1 MIKPYVSAHPSP
13 GGNENTDKLK
23 ALFSRI
29 VKMRPVVTYCP
40 EKDPYPDDKRIK
52 AILFSGLPFNG
63 HETRAFAY
71 MGFPENASADSPVP
85 GMVLVHGGGG
95 HAYAEWVRYWIDNG
109 YAAISFDGF
118 GQRYVGP
125 DNTYDASLDFWKYD
139 PSAQPPMEDY
149 AIKDKAFE
157 EHGFTFFVADVVL
170 ANTVLRRDKRVMSGS
185 VGYTGIS
192 WGGIGGG
199 LAVCLDSRFSF
210 AAPVYGSGFQF
221 VSKTEWGEVF
231 RGEGVSDVWDAGLL
245 LGEPD
250 MPMHWFNSDSDPFF
264 DANAST
270 ACAAAAKNG
279 SLTLIHGFTHGQI
292 EGSSIPEL
300 TRFAEEQVGR
310 GKKNISIHGL
320 YAEGD
325 GAALAFSLPEDVKA
339 AEVFAYYKTEDL
351 VYEDKYLKEAW
362 KRAAGETADGT
373 AWVQIPDNA
382 RLFYFSVEGENTD
395 GQTLHATTGVY
406 SRETWNAA
414 DHE

>member
-292 EGSSIPEL
+292 EGSALPEIL
-300 TRFAEEQVGR
+300 RFADEMN
-310 GKKNISIHGL
+310 GKGQRNIKVMSVRRTENGGEIS
-320 YAEGD
+320 
-325 GAALAFSLPEDVKA
+325 FSLPDDVQNVKA
-339 AEVFAYYKTEDL
+339 FLYYKTEDL
-351 VYEDKYLKEAW
+351 IYSGKYLRESW
-362 KRAAGETADGT
+362 KSVFGELTGDTAFFPVP
-373 AWVQIPDNA
+373 ANA
-382 RLFYFSVEGENTD
+382 HIFYFALEGQTKG
-395 GQTLHATTGVY
+395 GQTLHASTGTY
-406 SRETWNAA
+406 TREIWDKN
-414 DHE
+414 